1 MLIKKIEQITNYCEK
16 IMPICNE
23 CLANLEND
31 RMTLSVKTSRLRSLL
46 AVLLAASALAGCAV
60 QSNGRGGVI
69 IGVDNAQLFG
79 TTVGTFR
86 LHNGTEGSLR
96 RDPTNNK
103 FSVKLDGSLRVVVL
117 QTALSARIARVQVMG
132 TRTVVV
138 IETEE
143 RNCPFKY
150 EVLSIEGSDVLKWQI
165 GNCRERPRVALAE
178 GGTALYFDFP
188 ANGRLQRNIYLDGRM
203 LNAGAFTAPGIDL
216 ATRPFADATL
226 HAPQGA
232 AAPLYQRQTQPPG
245 QTRHGSPADAM
256 ANAPAGASRVIPL
269 PPHKAGSIP
278 APAARVAVAKAP
290 VRAATPPRVAAERR
304 GSGNADLPQ
313 AMNMGDEEVKVIRLD
328 LR

>member
-1 MLIKKIEQITNYCEK
+1 
-16 IMPICNE
+16 MPICNE
-23 CLANLEND
+23 YLANLEND
-31 RMTLSVKTSRLRSLL
+31 GMTLSVKTSRLRSVL

-103 FSVKLDGSLRVVVL
+103 FSVKLDGSLRVVML
-117 QTALSARIARVQVMG
+117 QTALSARIARVQAMG

-203 LNAGAFTAPGIDL
+203 INGGTFAAPSIDF
-216 ATRPFADATL
+216 AARPFADAAL

-232 AAPLYQRQTQPPG
+232 AAPLYQRQAQLPG
-245 QTRHGSPADAM
+245 QSRQGAPAGSMADA
-256 ANAPAGASRVIPL
+256 PQGASRVIPQ
-269 PPHKAGSIP
+269 PPHKAGGTPVAS
-278 APAARVAVAKAP
+278 ARVAVSKAP
-290 VRAATPPRVAAERR
+290 APPRAPAERR
-304 GSGNADLPQ
+304 SSSADLPQ